1 MYPSGIAPLLRTSS
15 NPDLSS
21 DPITLDV
28 RNVTDKM
35 QKIRKFW
42 AHGIQTAASSLVQI
56 PPQPTQSEQP
66 SKDPQTTI
74 PTPDEPS

>member
-15 NPDLSS
+15 NPDLSG

-42 AHGIQTAASSLVQI
+42 AHGIQTAASSLVNI
-56 PPQPTQSEQP
+56 PAQPPTQSDQP
-66 SKDPQTTI
+66 SKDPQSEA
-74 PTPDEPS
+74 PEGPS